1 MGGRCAGHHLAPL
14 RYWVSV
20 SDGLL
25 VAAETVKD
33 GQVVLSASASGMES
47 TEGTAFTLPD
57 GTVLHRTSD

>member
-1 MGGRCAGHHLAPL
+1 MKKISFEDIGEVVATFA
-14 RYWVSV
+14 VE
-20 SDGLL
+20 DG
-25 VAAETVKD
+25 VKD